1 MDRLNSHFLRP
12 ISYSSRGVSGD
23 GQSALLVKLG
33 VSPIPLRLLTGSHR
47 YHPGIVQQAQLR
59 SAETAVSPHHNYQST
74 VPRQSR
80 NSPDPRTEL
89 VSCMDTKFLN
99 EVLGPEYIFMKT
111 NCIFPR
117 PEDHHIRCSLNV
129 IW

>member
-1 MDRLNSHFLRP
+1 MDKLNSHFLRP

-33 VSPIPLRLLTGSHR
+33 VSPIPFRLLTGSHC

-80 NSPDPRTEL
+80 NSLDPKTEL

-99 EVLGPEYIFMKT
+99 EVFGSEHIFMKT
-111 NCIFPR
+111 SGSFPR
-117 PEDHHIRCSLNV
+117 PQDHHIRCYLNV
-129 IW
+129 IC